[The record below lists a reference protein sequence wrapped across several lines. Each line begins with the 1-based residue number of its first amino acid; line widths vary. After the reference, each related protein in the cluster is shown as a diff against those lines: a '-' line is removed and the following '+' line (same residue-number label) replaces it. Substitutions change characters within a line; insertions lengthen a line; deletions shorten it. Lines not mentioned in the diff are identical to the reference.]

1 MVSTTIKKIRF
12 LIMEQLPVDGRHVD
26 KEALES
32 NVSSDALCLNLS
44 YSRGMFDKIL
54 MDLVEDQY
62 VVNLGGRIIATHMG
76 LIKSNIL

>member
-1 MVSTTIKKIRF
+1 MVDKIRF

-54 MDLVEDQY
+54 MYLFEDQY
-62 VVNLGGRIIATHMG
+62 VVYLGCLIIATNICF
-76 LIKSNIL
+76 IKSNIL